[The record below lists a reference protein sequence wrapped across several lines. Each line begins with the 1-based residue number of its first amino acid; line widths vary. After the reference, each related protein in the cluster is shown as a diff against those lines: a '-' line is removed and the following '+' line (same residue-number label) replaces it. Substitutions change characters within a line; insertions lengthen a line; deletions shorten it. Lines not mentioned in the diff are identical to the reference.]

1 MEIGEQ
7 AMLGWNAAKA
17 LGCEGRS
24 GENVR
29 LEASGHD
36 WLVFRDEFGR
46 AHAIDFESCTDKFTY
61 LREINK

>member
-17 LGCEGRS
+17 LGC
-24 GENVR
+24 ENVR

-46 AHAIDFESCTDKFTY
+46 AHAIDFESCTDKSTY